1 MRKLWMILMLPA
13 LLFSQDLQKFLDKI
27 SYQESRG
34 SYTVIGGKNGKY
46 IGKYQFSNTV
56 LSEIG
61 YSNITVAKFKANKN
75 IFPPELQEEAM
86 RLLLKKYEAYLQSE
100 INKYSGTE
108 FNGVLITK
116 AGILAAVH
124 GVGYPQVKLYF
135 KGKST
140 KTSLVTKYLKQF
152 SVYSIS

>member
-1 MRKLWMILMLPA
+1 MLPA

-34 SYTVIGGKNGKY
+34 SYTVIGGAGGKY

-61 YSNITVAKFKANKN
+61 FNYITVSKFRANRN
-75 IFPPELQEEAM
+75 IFPPTLQEEAM

-100 INKYSGTE
+100 INKYAGTK

-140 KTSLVTKYLKQF
+140 KSSLVMKYLKQF
-152 SVYSIS
+152 SEFTIS